1 MIVGQ
6 DEKEAGERALL
17 NFGHTFGHA
26 FEAEARYNGELLHG
40 EAVALGIVAAMNLS
54 KTMGF
59 LNSQEVDRV
68 TRHFKTVG
76 LPINLNFID
85 KFSDWNV
92 HVLIDHMRHDK
103 KVLKGKMRFIL
114 LREIG
119 NSFITSDIMP
129 ENVAQI
135 LSKSIGGKL

>member
-1 MIVGQ
+1 
-6 DEKEAGERALL
+6 
-17 NFGHTFGHA
+17 
-26 FEAEARYNGELLHG
+26 
-40 EAVALGIVAAMNLS
+40 
-54 KTMGF
+54 
-59 LNSQEVDRV
+59 VD
-68 TRHFKTVG
+68 
-76 LPINLNFID
+76 D
-85 KFSDWNV
+85 
-92 HVLIDHMRHDK
+92 LIDHMRHDK